1 MAAFSLSPHDC
12 RDGVCAIEIEYPV
25 TPLVSP
31 GIRLPARL
39 LLRRGPLH
47 RSRVTKEVRRSA
59 VFETGKFVGASSDT
73 VSAVGKPQAAARAR
87 RTFRIPLAVRLF
99 SLFGVVF
106 LAGVTGIMIVFA
118 AYAFTT
124 QWMLGLFMTACAGII
139 GALAGYTWRDLR
151 GKWGLR
157 IVLDTDAV
165 TLDLPAGRSLI
176 HRPPSQH
183 LTIYYADIAAIET
196 RFEAYGSL
204 GMEIMQR
211 AYVLQRKRGE
221 LIFLFEERA
230 LATGMESSMF
240 ADVIKDLVAR
250 AGIAMRELGTV
261 GVKAACSECGELTP
275 QAGPRRRNHVS
286 AQLSCG
292 AMRLQLVR
300 PRFRSLSL

>member
-1 MAAFSLSPHDC
+1 M
-12 RDGVCAIEIEYPV
+12 
-25 TPLVSP
+25 
-31 GIRLPARL
+31 
-39 LLRRGPLH
+39 
-47 RSRVTKEVRRSA
+47 
-59 VFETGKFVGASSDT
+59 GASSDT
-73 VSAVGKPQAAARAR
+73 VSAVGKPQAATRAR

-124 QWMLGLFMTACAGII
+124 QWMLGLFMTACAGIM
-139 GALAGYTWRDLR
+139 GALTGYTWRDLR

-183 LTIYYADIAAIET
+183 LTVCYADIAAIET

-204 GMEIMQR
+204 GMEMMQR

-250 AGIAMRELGTV
+250 AGITIRELGTV
-261 GVKAACSECGELTP
+261 EGKGGLLGVWGTHAPSWAAP
-275 QAGPRRRNHVS
+275 AQPRERAIQLWRHAASTGS
-286 AQLSCG
+286 AAISITFIVILIMWYFGSG
-292 AMRLQLVR
+292 
-300 PRFRSLSL
+300 